1 MTELLAPVG
10 NFESLAAAIKAKPDS
25 IYFGISKLN
34 MRSLGAN
41 NFKIS
46 DIKKI
51 TTLCHK
57 KNIKAYLALNTII
70 YDKEIKKAQTILKK
84 AKEAN
89 IDAII
94 ASDFSVIEEANK
106 LNIPIHLSTQLSISN
121 TTALKFLKKKIK
133 NIKRVVLARELSLE
147 QIKDIKKQTKVKLEL
162 FCHGA
167 MCISVSG
174 RCFMSQFLH
183 NKSANRGECLQTCR
197 RSYTIKDIEENH
209 ELELNP
215 DYMMSPKDLCTIEFL
230 DKLVKIADCLKIEG
244 RARSPEYVYTTIKVY
259 KEALNAIKKKQYTK
273 SLKTKLMKELQTV
286 YNRGFSTG
294 FYLGK
299 PINEWSKTYGSKA
312 TKKKVYVGVVK
323 NYYPKVKVAE
333 VKLETRGLKLN
344 QNIMFTGK
352 TTFFKQIVKE
362 MEIEHKAIKEAK
374 KQQTIAIKVDE
385 KVRKNDKLFLLN

>member
-299 PINEWSKTYGSKA
+299 PINVWSKTYGSKA